1 MSYYYCKPTR
11 DERTKINRALDRWG
25 AFEFFK
31 DKGLMIEKDDKKK
44 VVVVVYL
51 VTDRIEE
58 LRMRIP
64 MMMQPFSLGLAI
76 GELKKQFL
84 PSMAGADLFARYG
97 ERNKFY
103 IVVGEKAENIV
114 LYGRDIMGESIVEA
128 SDALGE
134 NELVIVLNTASEAI
148 AVGRTRF
155 AGKSLFQS
163 GRVTVTTIADAGYYL
178 REEG

>member
-1 MSYYYCKPTR
+1 MIYCKPSM

-31 DKGLMIEKDDKKK
+31 DKALMIQKDDKKK
-44 VVVVVYL
+44 AVVVCL

-58 LRMRIP
+58 KMMMMIH
-64 MMMQPFSLGLAI
+64 MMQPFSLGLAI

-84 PSMAGADLFARYG
+84 PSIAGADLFARYG

-103 IVVGEKAENIV
+103 IVVGEKAENLV
-114 LYGRDIMGESIVEA
+114 LYGRDLMGESIVEA
-128 SDALGE
+128 SDALDE

-155 AGKSLFQS
+155 AGKSLFQK

>member
-1 MSYYYCKPTR
+1 MSYYCKPTR

-31 DKGLMIEKDDKKK
+31 YKGLMIQKDDKEK
-44 VVVVVYL
+44 VVVVVCL

-58 LRMRIP
+58 LMMRIH
-64 MMMQPFSLGLAI
+64 MMQPFGLGLAI

-84 PSMAGADLFARYG
+84 PTIAGADLFARHG

-103 IVVGEKAENIV
+103 IVVGEKAENLV
-114 LYGRDIMGESIVEA
+114 LYGRDIMGESILEA

-134 NELVIVLNTASEAI
+134 NDLVIVLNTASEAI